1 MPLQMLFQN
10 AKSSL
15 VRSFVRAKE
24 RAIIAFCVAD
34 VTNNTSFFWG
44 RKVVVAT
51 KSFFFLFFFF
61 LVEFQSAFFFMLY
74 LGFQMVFFSSLTHS
88 GKREFQCCMKKHFEQ
103 HAFARETGHAHDT
116 LWRSDVDG

>member
-1 MPLQMLFQN
+1 MPLLLFQN
-10 AKSSL
+10 ASSL

-51 KSFFFLFFFF
+51 KSFFFFFFFFF
-61 LVEFQSAFFFMLY
+61 LGVSIRFFFHVIFRVSN
-74 LGFQMVFFSSLTHS
+74 GFFCLLSLTGEKENFS
-88 GKREFQCCMKKHFEQ
+88 
-103 HAFARETGHAHDT
+103 
-116 LWRSDVDG
+116 VV

>member
-51 KSFFFLFFFF
+51 KSFFFFFFFFF
-61 LVEFQSAFFFMLY
+61 LVEFPIRFFFFMLY
-74 LGFQMVFFSSLTHS
+74 LGFQMVFFLSSLTHS
-88 GKREFQCCMKKHFEQ
+88 GKKENF
-103 HAFARETGHAHDT
+103 
-116 LWRSDVDG
+116 SVV

>member
-61 LVEFQSAFFFMLY
+61 LVEFPIRFFFHVIFRVSN
-74 LGFQMVFFSSLTHS
+74 GFFCLLSLTGEKENFS
-88 GKREFQCCMKKHFEQ
+88 
-103 HAFARETGHAHDT
+103 
-116 LWRSDVDG
+116 VV